1 MYKELNIN
9 SSLMDMASK
18 AEKDLAPIFKQYEEV
33 CLYNS
38 AKVLKAFQNVNLTCS
53 DFCENTGYGY
63 YDKGREKLE
72 QIYCEVFKAEDA
84 LVRPQIMSGTHA
96 LAITFFGLL
105 KHGDTLISITGEPYD
120 SLKGIIGLTGES
132 RNSLKAHGV
141 KFEQI
146 ELINNDFDIKTIQE
160 RLKKQDVKMVEIQ
173 RSRGY
178 SQRNSLSIEKIE
190 RVCQAI
196 REVNQ
201 DVIIMVDNC
210 YGDFVERQEPIEV
223 GADILVGSLLKNLG
237 AGQAKTGGYVVGKK
251 ELVNDVAERFSAPC
265 VGKDIGANMNQHF
278 SFFKGIYHAPSVVKE
293 SLKTMTLA
301 SFMLEQLGYSV
312 SPRYNEKRCDI
323 VQTIQLGN
331 KEDLIEFCRGI
342 QKGVAL
348 ESFVTL
354 IPSEMPGY
362 PHEEIMAS
370 GSFVSGSTIE
380 LSCDGPICEPYTA
393 YMQGGLT
400 YEYGKLGLLISLTHL
415 EEMKKEKNSNC

>member
-1 MYKELNIN
+1 MFEELNIDK
-9 SSLMDMASK
+9 SLLEMAK
-18 AEKDLAPIFKQYEEV
+18 QAEIELEPIFKKFEET
-33 CLYNS
+33 CLFNS
-38 AKVLKAFQNVNLTCS
+38 AKVLKAFQNAKLTCS

-72 QIYCEVFKAEDA
+72 QIYSEIFKTEDA

-120 SLKGIIGLTGES
+120 SLKGIIGISGDS

-141 KFEQI
+141 NFEQI
-146 ELINNDFDIKTIQE
+146 DLINNDFDIKTIQN
-160 RLKKQDVKMVEIQ
+160 RLKKSKVKMVEIQ

-178 SQRNSLSIEKIE
+178 SQRQSLSIEKIE
-190 RVCQAI
+190 KVCKAI
-196 REVNQ
+196 KEIDK

-210 YGDFVERQEPIEV
+210 YGDFVEAKEPTEV

-251 ELVNDVAERFSAPC
+251 ELINDVSERFSAPC
-265 VGKDIGANMNQHF
+265 VGKDIGANLNQHW
-278 SFFKGIYHAPSVVKE
+278 SFFKGIYHAPCVVKE

-301 SFMLEQLGYSV
+301 SFLLKKLGYQV
-312 SPRYNEKRCDI
+312 SPQPTEKRCDI
-323 VQTIQLGN
+323 VQTITLN
-331 KEDLIEFCRGI
+331 REEELVEFCRGI

-348 ESFVTL
+348 ENFVTL

-362 PHEEIMAS
+362 PHKEIMAS

-380 LSCDGPICEPYTA
+380 LSCDGPLREPYTA
-393 YMQGGLT
+393 FMQGGLN
-400 YEYGKLGLLISLTHL
+400 YEYGKLGILISLTHL
-415 EEMKKEKNSNC
+415 KNLKNEN

>member
-1 MYKELNIN
+1 MYKELNIK
-9 SSLMDMASK
+9 SSLMDLASK
-18 AEKDLAPIFKQYEEV
+18 AEKELAPIFKQYEDV
-33 CLYNS
+33 ALFNS
-38 AKVLKAFQNVNLTCS
+38 AKVLKAFQNVMLTCS

-72 QIYCEVFKAEDA
+72 QVYSEVFKVEDA

-120 SLKGIIGLTGES
+120 SLKGIIGIAGNS
-132 RNSLKAHGV
+132 RNSLIAHGIN
-141 KFEQI
+141 FEQI
-146 ELINNDFDIKTIQE
+146 DLVNNDFNIFAIQK
-160 RLKKQDVKMVEIQ
+160 RLKESKVKMVEIQ

-178 SQRNSLSIEKIE
+178 SQRDSLTVEKIE
-190 RVCQAI
+190 KVCKAI
-196 REVNQ
+196 KEVDK

-210 YGDFVERQEPIEV
+210 YGDFVEKKEPTEV

-237 AGQAKTGGYVVGKK
+237 AGEAKTGGYVVGKK
-251 ELVNDVAERFSAPC
+251 DLVQDVAERFSAPC
-265 VGKDIGANMNQHF
+265 VGKDIGANMNQHM

-301 SFMLEQLGYSV
+301 SYMLEKLGYSV
-312 SPRYNEKRCDI
+312 SPRFTDKRADI

-348 ESFVTL
+348 ENFVTL

-393 YMQGGLT
+393 FMQGSLT

-415 EEMKKEKNSNC
+415 ENMKKQKTEE